1 MIVSTANE
9 SVSDAVELHLSTLL
23 GLFRDQ
29 LPEKGPQIQKMIAV
43 LDAVFQVAKE
53 KKKWPTWVKSDTE
66 MVYRLL
72 GVPERPDVMNAAY
85 KRNLHQTN
93 RMLSRI
99 FKYLKSKAG
108 LKVSSMPAIN
118 FFPRAN
124 QAVSQDDEAFEL
136 LDNYHEILLY
146 LQSHKPNIATKNPIL
161 RADLMLILIAF
172 DGVVRKDADFRL
184 AYVQKKHV
192 CIDSESR
199 VELPLGKR
207 VDYKDLTRVY
217 PIGDLSQLYFKL
229 LLNRVKKV
237 QGKWYLF
244 PREWRERSKA
254 RVSRRIDLDH
264 RLQELW
270 RIVHPDK
277 PVPSAWN
284 THMWIRLAHMSLS
297 QLGVPYMVIASLSG
311 KLRTAHLK
319 RAVDLQS
326 GEMASSELP
335 LPGAE
340 ERHGEAVYD
349 VKHDLMAEM
358 LFLNVRG
365 ILLGY
370 GYKENHMAPKK
381 AAAAD
386 IEELMATY
394 SEFLVTTPNVK
405 LLLEWVVWML
415 RGQKYRKNRIS
426 TFLSYIS
433 VMPCRLL
440 PIMGTKIISEL
451 SMEEWIELASF
462 LASDMDYAASS
473 RRQTMT
479 HLKSLCEFL
488 VCDHKG
494 DPQIDWDNYAFRVS
508 RGIPEAYVV
517 KPSEIDQLLSRLG
530 TYEHEW
536 IAIILAFYAG
546 LRCEEISALKPSD
559 LLDDY
564 KLQIGWSKR
573 QTSRRSVPVGWLV
586 PEPYS
591 TQLIEA
597 IKHKS
602 ANGESRIVSEP
613 GGAPISSNTLG
624 KRIARVLAE
633 NNVSVSGIHS
643 LRHGFASWALFRYFM
658 LIDPNFYSKA
668 MEGKVCEGISPSN
681 PMFSKDSLKRLA
693 RVIGGAQWEHA
704 WSTMQRCPGS
714 PTDVAIIAM
723 LLGHT
728 NRFTPT
734 ENYFNS
740 MEWIIR
746 HYLNERYS
754 RIAGLALMPADGTQI
769 SRSLH

>member
-1 MIVSTANE
+1 VIVSTANE
-9 SVSDAVELHLSTLL
+9 GVSNAVELHLSTLL

-29 LPEKGPQIQKMIAV
+29 QPAKGPQIQKMIAV
-43 LDAVFQVAKE
+43 LAAVLQVAKE
-53 KKKWPTWVKSDTE
+53 KKKWPTWLKSDTE
-66 MVYRLL
+66 LVYQML
-72 GVPERPDVMNAAY
+72 GVPERPEVMNAAY

-93 RMLSRI
+93 RVLSRV

-108 LKVSSMPAIN
+108 LKVSSMPEIN

-136 LDNYHEILLY
+136 LDYFHGILLY
-146 LQSHKPNIATKNPIL
+146 MQSHKPNIATKNLVL

-184 AYVQKKHV
+184 AYIQKKHV

-207 VDYKDLTRVY
+207 VGYKDLARVY
-217 PIGDLSQLYFKL
+217 PIGDLSQLYFKV
-229 LLNRVKKV
+229 LLNRVKRV
-237 QGKWYLF
+237 QEKWYLF
-244 PREWRERSKA
+244 PREWRKRSKA

-264 RLQELW
+264 RLRELW

-297 QLGVPYMVIASLSG
+297 QLGVPYIVIASLSG

-326 GEMASSELP
+326 GEITNSELP
-335 LPGAE
+335 PPRPE
-340 ERHGEAVYD
+340 ESHGEAVYD

-386 IEELMATY
+386 IEKLMAAY
-394 SEFLVTTPNVK
+394 SDFLGTTPNVK

-440 PIMGTKIISEL
+440 PIMGARKISDM

-517 KPSEIDQLLSRLG
+517 KPSEIDQLLSRLS
-530 TYEHEW
+530 TFDHVW
-536 IAIILAFYAG
+536 IVIVLAFYAG

-573 QTSRRSVPVGWLV
+573 QTSRRSVPIGWLV
-586 PEPYS
+586 PEPYR
-591 TQLIEA
+591 TQLIKV
-597 IKHKS
+597 IKHK
-602 ANGESRIVSEP
+602 GEVGDSRIVSEP
-613 GGAPISSNTLG
+613 DGEPIGPNTLG
-624 KRIARVLAE
+624 KRIARVLVK
-633 NNVSVSGIHS
+633 NNLSVSGMHS
-643 LRHGFASWALFRYFM
+643 LRHGFASWAFFRYFM
-658 LIDPNFYSKA
+658 LIDPDFYSRA
-668 MEGKVCEGISPSN
+668 MEGEVCDGLDPSN
-681 PMFSKDSLKRLA
+681 PMFSKAALKMLA
-693 RVIGGAQWEHA
+693 RVFGGAQWEHA
-704 WSTMQRCPGS
+704 WSTMQCCPGG
-714 PTDVAIIAM
+714 PADAAIIAM

-740 MEWIIR
+740 MEWIVR
-746 HYLNERYS
+746 HYLNQRYS
-754 RIAGLALMPADGTQI
+754 RVAGLAAARGSFI
-769 SRSLH
+769 